1 MKREMEK
8 KMKRLTLLAAFILI
22 ILSLSAQ
29 SRLKDISAFSGIET
43 KELIGYGLV
52 VGLQGTGD
60 GSSSQMTIQSIMN
73 MLEHFGISVPI
84 NKIRPNNVAA
94 VMVTATMPPFMRTG
108 SRFDVNVSSIGDA
121 KSLEGGV
128 LIMTPLIGQDNKK
141 YALAQGPV
149 SFGGFNE
156 EIKNTKMRKNYT
168 NVGRI
173 PNGATLEQEIP
184 NTMLQNGELSLILNQ
199 ADFTT
204 AQKIVSA
211 INSTY
216 RGRIATAEDGR
227 SISIAVP
234 DSVIVRN
241 NLIGFI
247 STVENLRVNPEQAA
261 KVVINERTG
270 TIVAGG
276 NIRINE
282 VAIAHGNLVIQVE
295 SQVQK
300 VSAGPFASE
309 NETTTVSV
317 KEDARVLTMK
327 TATVEDLARALNSI
341 KVSPRDMIS
350 IFQSIKEAGALQ
362 AELKIL

>member
-1 MKREMEK
+1 MKKILMII
-8 KMKRLTLLAAFILI
+8 AISLI
-22 ILSLSAQ
+22 IMNCFAQ
-29 SRLKDISAFSGIET
+29 SRLKDISTFSGIES

-60 GSSSQMTIQSIMN
+60 GTSSQMTIQSIVN
-73 MLEHFGISVPI
+73 MLEHFGLSVPMT
-84 NKIRPNNVAA
+84 KIRPNNVAA
-94 VMVTATMPPFMRTG
+94 VMITASMPPFSKIG
-108 SRFDVNVSSIGDA
+108 SKFDIHVSSIGDA

-128 LIMTPLIGQDNKK
+128 LLMTPLIGTDNKK
-141 YALAQGPV
+141 YALAQGPI

-156 EIKNTKMRKNYT
+156 EVKNTKMRKNYT

-173 PNGATLEQEIP
+173 PNGATIEQEIP
-184 NTMLQNGELSLILNQ
+184 SNLINNGEISLVLNQ

-204 AQKIVSA
+204 VQKIINS

-216 RGRIATAEDGR
+216 RARIATAQDAR
-227 SISIAVP
+227 SINIAVP
-234 DSVIVRN
+234 DSVIVRD
-241 NLIGFI
+241 NLVNFL
-247 STVENLRVNPEQAA
+247 STIENIRVTPEQSA

-282 VAIAHGNLVIQVE
+282 VAIAHGNLVIQVN
-295 SQVQK
+295 SQTQNLSVGS
-300 VSAGPFASE
+300 VSANTTSTEIQAK
-309 NETTTVSV
+309 ETS
-317 KEDARVLTMK
+317 RVVTLK
-327 TATVEDLARALNSI
+327 TATVEELARALNSI
-341 KVSPRDMIS
+341 KISPRDMIS

>member
-1 MKREMEK
+1 MKK
-8 KMKRLTLLAAFILI
+8 LTLLAALILI
-22 ILSLSAQ
+22 AFSLSAQ
-29 SRLKDISAFSGIET
+29 SRLKDISTFSGIES

-60 GSSSQMTIQSIMN
+60 GTSSQMTIQSIMN
-73 MLEHFGISVPI
+73 MLEHFGITIPI

-94 VMVTATMPPFMRTG
+94 VMITATMPPFMRAG

-128 LIMTPLIGQDNKK
+128 LLMSPLVGQDNIK

-156 EIKNTKMRKNYT
+156 EIRNTKMRKNYT

-173 PNGATLEQEIP
+173 PNGAVLEVELE
-184 NTMLQNGELSLILNQ
+184 NKMLVNGELNLVLNQ

-204 AQKIVSA
+204 AQRIVSN
-211 INSTY
+211 INDTY
-216 RGRIATAEDGR
+216 RGRIANAYDART
-227 SISIAVP
+227 ITITVP
-234 DSVIVRN
+234 DSILVRN

-247 STVENLRVNPEQAA
+247 SNVENLRVVPEQNAI
-261 KVVINERTG
+261 VVINERTG

-276 NIRINE
+276 NVRINE
-282 VAIAHGNLVIQVE
+282 IAIAHGNLVIQVE
-295 SQVQK
+295 TQVTRTQ
-300 VSAGPFASE
+300 VGPFGRE
-309 NETTTVSV
+309 EEETTINV
-317 KEDARVLTMK
+317 KEDARVVTMQ

-341 KVSPRDMIS
+341 KVSPRDLIS

-362 AELKIL
+362 AELKIM

>member
-1 MKREMEK
+1 MKKIIM
-8 KMKRLTLLAAFILI
+8 LI
-22 ILSLSAQ
+22 AISVLVINCFAQ
-29 SRLKDISAFSGIET
+29 SRLKDISTFSGIES

-60 GSSSQMTIQSIMN
+60 GSSSQMTIQSIVN
-73 MLEHFGISVPI
+73 MLEHFGLSVPMAR
-84 NKIRPNNVAA
+84 IRPNNVAA
-94 VMVTATMPPFMRTG
+94 VMITASMPPFAKIG
-108 SRFDVNVSSIGDA
+108 YKFDIHVSSIGDA

-128 LIMTPLIGQDNKK
+128 LLMTPLIGPDNKK
-141 YALAQGPV
+141 YALAQGPI

-156 EIKNTKMRKNYT
+156 EVKNTKMRKNYT

-173 PNGATLEQEIP
+173 PNGATIEQEIP
-184 NTMLQNGELSLILNQ
+184 NNLINNGEISLVLNQ

-204 AQKIVSA
+204 VQKIINS

-216 RGRIATAEDGR
+216 RARIASAQDSR
-227 SISIAVP
+227 SINIAVP
-234 DSVIVRN
+234 DSVIVRD
-241 NLIGFI
+241 NLVNFL
-247 STVENLRVNPEQAA
+247 STIENIRVSPEQAA

-282 VAIAHGNLVIQVE
+282 VAIAHGNLVIQVS
-295 SQVQK
+295 SQSQNLSVGSVNANTTSTEIQAK
-300 VSAGPFASE
+300 
-309 NETTTVSV
+309 ETS
-317 KEDARVLTMK
+317 RVVTMK
-327 TATVEDLARALNSI
+327 TATVEELARALNSI
-341 KVSPRDMIS
+341 KISPRDMIS

>member
-1 MKREMEK
+1 MET
-8 KMKRLTLLAAFILI
+8 KMKKLTLLAALILI
-22 ILSLSAQ
+22 AFSLSAQ
-29 SRLKDISAFSGIET
+29 SRLKDISTFSGIES

-60 GSSSQMTIQSIMN
+60 GTSSQMTIQSIMN
-73 MLEHFGISVPI
+73 MLEHFGITIPI

-94 VMVTATMPPFMRTG
+94 VMITATMPPFMRAG

-128 LIMTPLIGQDNKK
+128 LLMSPLVGQDNIK

-156 EIKNTKMRKNYT
+156 EIRNTKMRKNYT

-173 PNGATLEQEIP
+173 PNGAVLEVELE
-184 NTMLQNGELSLILNQ
+184 NKMLVNGELNLVLNQ

-204 AQKIVSA
+204 AQRIVSN
-211 INSTY
+211 INDTY
-216 RGRIATAEDGR
+216 RGRIANAYDART
-227 SISIAVP
+227 ITITVP
-234 DSVIVRN
+234 DSILVRN

-247 STVENLRVNPEQAA
+247 SNVENLRVVPEQNAI
-261 KVVINERTG
+261 VVINERTG

-276 NIRINE
+276 NVRINE
-282 VAIAHGNLVIQVE
+282 IAIAHGNLVIQVE
-295 SQVQK
+295 TQVTRTQ
-300 VSAGPFASE
+300 VGPFGRE
-309 NETTTVSV
+309 EEETTINV
-317 KEDARVLTMK
+317 KEDARVVTMQ

-341 KVSPRDMIS
+341 KVSPRDLIS

-362 AELKIL
+362 AELKIM

>member
-1 MKREMEK
+1 
-8 KMKRLTLLAAFILI
+8 
-22 ILSLSAQ
+22 
-29 SRLKDISAFSGIET
+29 
-43 KELIGYGLV
+43 
-52 VGLQGTGD
+52 
-60 GSSSQMTIQSIMN
+60 
-73 MLEHFGISVPI
+73 
-84 NKIRPNNVAA
+84 
-94 VMVTATMPPFMRTG
+94 
-108 SRFDVNVSSIGDA
+108 
-121 KSLEGGV
+121 
-128 LIMTPLIGQDNKK
+128 
-141 YALAQGPV
+141 
-149 SFGGFNE
+149 
-156 EIKNTKMRKNYT
+156 
-168 NVGRI
+168 
-173 PNGATLEQEIP
+173 
-184 NTMLQNGELSLILNQ
+184 MLQNGELSLILNQ